1 MRHCKPQRMWKR
13 EDQNTGLYSERT
25 ILSLFMVVMFYKV
38 IANPEVVNNKPFFLK
53 GNYRGKFL

>member
-38 IANPEVVNNKPFFLK
+38 TVNTEFANMEPLLLWKIQ
-53 GNYRGKFL
+53 G